1 MRRTDLFLKVQLEHE
16 DWERP
21 EELAEELCR
30 HLRKLHGVRLAELS
44 SYVTHEQ
51 PDPAGRPS

>member
-1 MRRTDLFLKVQLEHE
+1 MRRTDVFVKVELEHE

-21 EELAEELCR
+21 EDLAEEICR

-44 SYVTHEQ
+44 SYVTHEES
-51 PDPAGRPS
+51 GFRGSS